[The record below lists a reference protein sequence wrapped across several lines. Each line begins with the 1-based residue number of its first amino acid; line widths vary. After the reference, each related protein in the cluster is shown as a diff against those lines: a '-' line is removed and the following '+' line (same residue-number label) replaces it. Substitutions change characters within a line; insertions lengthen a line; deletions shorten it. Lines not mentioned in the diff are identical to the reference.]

1 MLPIALKMLFGDP
14 MKLIGLVFGIAFSTL
29 LMSQQG
35 GFFIGLISRAA
46 NVIADAREATIWVMD
61 PQTETVEGPTNMRAT
76 ELLRVRGV
84 EGVLWAVPL
93 VRASGTIR
101 TAEGRSTAASFVG
114 VDDASLVGMTGRF
127 IAGAPEDLR
136 SPDAIAI
143 DQLGFARL
151 WPGEPLE
158 TGKVL
163 EVNDRRAV
171 IAAITDAAPG
181 FAAPVVVYARLSQA
195 LVYVPGGRNTL
206 SFVLVRNVPESDA
219 TTVARRISETTG
231 LRALTSK
238 AFERATVDYVLANTG
253 IAFSFGVVIALGAI
267 VGILVCGLTF
277 TLFVNDN
284 IRQFAVLK
292 AIGVSNGRILGMV
305 ASQAI
310 VVAFIGYSIGIWLS
324 SAFFDGVNRPL
335 SDLKG
340 FWLPWQVAA
349 LSAAAVLA
357 IVLLATVV
365 SLRRVFA
372 LDPAITF
379 RG

>member
-46 NVIADAREATIWVMD
+46 NVIGDAREATIWVMD

-93 VRASGTIR
+93 VRASGTVR
-101 TAEGRSTAASFVG
+101 TAEGRSTTASFIG

-127 IAGAPEDLR
+127 VAGAPEDLR
-136 SPDAIAI
+136 RPDAIAI

-163 EVNDRRAV
+163 EVNDLRAV

-195 LVYVPGGRNTL
+195 RT
-206 SFVLVRNVPESDA
+206 A
-219 TTVARRISETTG
+219 
-231 LRALTSK
+231 K
-238 AFERATVDYVLANTG
+238 
-253 IAFSFGVVIALGAI
+253 
-267 VGILVCGLTF
+267 
-277 TLFVNDN
+277 
-284 IRQFAVLK
+284 
-292 AIGVSNGRILGMV
+292 
-305 ASQAI
+305 
-310 VVAFIGYSIGIWLS
+310 
-324 SAFFDGVNRPL
+324 
-335 SDLKG
+335 
-340 FWLPWQVAA
+340 
-349 LSAAAVLA
+349 
-357 IVLLATVV
+357 
-365 SLRRVFA
+365 
-372 LDPAITF
+372 
-379 RG
+379 